1 MKDDKYIFHLKYA
14 IDKSKLF
21 ELVKKV
27 FILKKNNNIKKIKMQ
42 LIFNINI
49 LLKSLRSVSFLLLQE
64 VSYAHQGYEF
74 LIKNTEKKTVIL

>member
-27 FILKKNNNIKKIKMQ
+27 FILKKKQ
-42 LIFNINI
+42 
-49 LLKSLRSVSFLLLQE
+49 
-64 VSYAHQGYEF
+64 
-74 LIKNTEKKTVIL
+74 